1 MRFALSPRSDAVDLA
16 SFFAAQGHVSVPL
29 FLAGEAAGGLLSNLA
44 SRNDWRL
51 AVNAGENVYDLDP
64 VALSPQQGDELTQ
77 RVHAAAS
84 TGFQFR
90 FGSVRVPDVIDER
103 EPTRD
108 PLHAFAEFMRSEAV
122 LDLLRQISGR
132 TAIAYADAQAT
143 AYHPGDFMTG
153 HDDGIKGKHR
163 ELAYVLNLTP
173 QWRVEWGGLLLF
185 HEAGGQVRGLAPGF
199 NCLNIFAVP
208 VLHSVS
214 QVTPFAGAVRY
225 SVTGW
230 LRNREPDPRDQTS

>member
-1 MRFALSPRSDAVDLA
+1 MRFALSPRSDAADLA
-16 SFFAAQGHVSVPL
+16 SIFAAQGYVSLPL
-29 FLAGEAAGGLLSNLA
+29 FLAGEGASGLQSNLA

-64 VALSPQQGDELTQ
+64 AALSPEQGDELTQ

-90 FGSVRVPDVIDER
+90 FGSIRVPDAIED
-103 EPTRD
+103 RD
-108 PLHAFAEFMRSEAV
+108 PKRDALHAFAEFMRSEAV
-122 LDLLRQISGR
+122 LDLLRQITGR
-132 TAIAYADAQAT
+132 TAITYADAQAT
-143 AYHPGDFMTG
+143 AYHPGDFLTG
-153 HDDGIKGKHR
+153 HDDDIEGKHR

-173 QWRVEWGGLLLF
+173 RWRVEWGGLLLF
-185 HEAGGQVRGLAPGF
+185 HEADGPVRGLAPGF
-199 NCLNIFAVP
+199 NCLNIFGVP

-214 QVTPFAGAVRY
+214 QVTPFAGAVRH

-230 LRNREPDPRDQTS
+230 LRSCEPDPRHQRS